1 MTSVKSGRST
11 TSLGPRPAAIW
22 VALLLVYVVWG
33 STYLGIRVLV
43 GSAPPLLS
51 MGTRYF
57 AAGIL
62 LAGYMCLRHGRR
74 ILHVTRR
81 QVVATAVVGGLL
93 LLGGNGGVAI
103 AEQVVPSGLAALIV
117 AATPLWLVCL
127 RTVTGDRPRALTLV
141 GTLLGFAGIALL
153 VLPGRAEGAVPT
165 WGLVLVLCACFCWAV
180 GSFLSS
186 RLPVPGN
193 PFVAS
198 VWEMLLGAALLLG
211 AGVLRGELRGFA
223 LADVSRSGRLAWLYL
238 VLIGSL
244 VGFSAYAWLL
254 ENAPISLTATY
265 AYVNPVVAVL
275 LGAALLAEP
284 VTATILAGGAVVVL
298 GVFLVVST
306 ERPRQQPAAGEVPEP
321 AQANPGR

>member
-1 MTSVKSGRST
+1 MTPAQPGQPSAQSGRRSA
-11 TSLGPRPAAIW
+11 GAIW
-22 VALLLVYVVWG
+22 VALVLVYVVWG

-51 MGTRYF
+51 MGVRYF
-57 AAGIL
+57 VAGTL
-62 LAGYMCLRHGRR
+62 LAGYLSLRHGRR
-74 ILHVTRR
+74 VLRVQRR
-81 QVVATAVVGGLL
+81 QLGATAIVGGLL
-93 LLGGNGGVAI
+93 LLGGNGGVAL
-103 AEQVVPSGLAALIV
+103 AERVVPSGLAALIV

-127 RTVTGDRPRALTLV
+127 RTLTGDRPRTPTLA
-141 GTLLGFAGIALL
+141 GTLLGFLGIALL
-153 VLPGRAEGAVPT
+153 VQPGRAGHGVPT
-165 WGLVLVLCACFCWAV
+165 WGLVLVLGACFFWAV

-198 VWEMLLGAALLLG
+198 VWEMVLGGSLLLT
-211 AGVLRGELRGFA
+211 AGLLRGELRGFA
-223 LADVSRSGRLAWLYL
+223 LADVTPQAWLALVYL

-244 VGFSAYAWLL
+244 VGFSAYIWLL

-284 VTATILAGGAVVVL
+284 ITAAILAGGGVVVL

-306 ERPRQQPAAGEVPEP
+306 ERPRRPTEP
-321 AQANPGR
+321 AVPAESRAASLR